1 MTKKQNKGMRNPIA
15 IFFSPMAPI
24 STGAIAPPTM
34 DIIRKEDARFVFV
47 LSNPLIARANI
58 VGNIMDSKR

>member
-1 MTKKQNKGMRNPIA
+1 MMNPIA
-15 IFFSPMAPI
+15 IFVSPIIPI
-24 STGAIAPPTM
+24 RTGAIAPPTM
-34 DIIRKEDARFVFV
+34 DIIRKEDARFVFA